1 MKPLILSAAMLA
13 VLTAPGTAQELCIEP
28 IRPEAVHLLDAGL
41 SGAEVRTEFR
51 RYFNEVEDYLNCLN
65 ETSARIREDARAAA
79 YDYQHVLESTE
90 PGEADLGDDGF
101 RPPSVAM
108 KNTGELFLDYRA
120 SADGTGIAGP
130 DKNSLSYNSPDRAL
144 R

>member
-1 MKPLILSAAMLA
+1 MKPVILAAAIVMGST
-13 VLTAPGTAQELCIEP
+13 VPGTAQELCVEP
-28 IRPEAVHLLDAGL
+28 IRPEAAHLLDAGF
-41 SGAEVRTEFR
+41 SGAEVRAEFR

-65 ETSARIREDARAAA
+65 DASGRIRDDARAAA
-79 YDYQHVLESTE
+79 YDYQKVLETKE
-90 PGEADLGDDGF
+90 PGKADQGDDGF